1 MAKTLKKLEISR
13 KGQLLIPKY
22 YRDKS
27 GIKPG
32 STVALTAEPQRLIV
46 SVLPEDPVEAAC
58 GFLKDGPSLTTALRK
73 ERQIENEKTKK
84 KVRR

>member
-1 MAKTLKKLEISR
+1 MKNMKKLEISK

-22 YRDKS
+22 YRDRS

-32 STVALTAEPQRLIV
+32 SKVTLTAEPQRLTV

-58 GFLKDGPSLTTALRK
+58 GFLKGGPSLTAALRK
-73 ERQIENEKTKK
+73 ERQLENEKEKK

>member
-1 MAKTLKKLEISR
+1 MKILKKLEISK

-32 STVALTAEPQRLIV
+32 SKVALTAELHRLIV

-58 GFLKDGPSLTTALRK
+58 GFLKGGPSLTTVLRK
-73 ERQIENEKTKK
+73 ERHVENAKEKK
-84 KVRR
+84 KIRR

>member
-1 MAKTLKKLEISR
+1 MKNLKKLEISK

-22 YRDKS
+22 FRDKS

-32 STVALTAEPQRLIV
+32 SKVALTAEPHRLIV
-46 SVLPEDPVEAAC
+46 SILPEDPVEAAC
-58 GFLKDGPSLTTALRK
+58 GFLKGGPSLTSALRK
-73 ERQIENEKTKK
+73 ERQVENEKEKK

>member
-1 MAKTLKKLEISR
+1 MKNIKKLEISK

-22 YRDKS
+22 YRDRS

-32 STVALTAEPQRLIV
+32 SKVALTAEPQRLIV

-58 GFLKDGPSLTTALRK
+58 GFLKGGPSLTAALRK
-73 ERQIENEKTKK
+73 ERQLENDKEKK
-84 KVRR
+84 KIRR

>member
-1 MAKTLKKLEISR
+1 MKIPRKLEISK

-32 STVALTAEPQRLIV
+32 SKVALTAESHRLIV

-58 GFLKDGPSLTTALRK
+58 GFLKSGPSLTTALRK
-73 ERQIENEKTKK
+73 ERQAENAKEKK

>member
-1 MAKTLKKLEISR
+1 MKNLKKLEISK

-22 YRDKS
+22 YRDRS

-32 STVALTAEPQRLIV
+32 SKVALIAERHRLIV

-58 GFLKDGPSLTTALRK
+58 GFLKGGPSLTAALRK
-73 ERQIENEKTKK
+73 ERKAQLEKEKK

>member
-1 MAKTLKKLEISR
+1 MKNLKKLEISK

-32 STVALTAEPQRLIV
+32 SKVALTAEPHRLIV
-46 SVLPEDPVEAAC
+46 SMLPEDPVVAAC
-58 GFLKDGPSLTTALRK
+58 GFLKGGPSLIAALRK
-73 ERQIENEKTKK
+73 EHQLENEKEKK
-84 KVRR
+84 KIRR

>member
-1 MAKTLKKLEISR
+1 MKNLKKLEISK

-32 STVALTAEPQRLIV
+32 SEVAITAEPRRLIV
-46 SVLPEDPVEAAC
+46 SMLPKDPVDAAC
-58 GFLKDGPSLTTALRK
+58 GFLKDGPSLTAALRK
-73 ERQIENEKTKK
+73 ERKAQLEKEKK